1 MTDRSLPL
9 SGVRVVDLCSFVAG
23 PTAGRTLAELGA
35 EVVRVDPIRG
45 AVDGDRWPVDDHGA
59 SYYWAGL
66 NQAKKS
72 LTVDLRS
79 DAGRALVV
87 ELITGPGADRGI
99 VLDNA
104 AHAPWLA
111 DEALRARRADLIHV
125 HISGTADGSPAVD
138 YTVNAGLGIPRMTGH
153 TDSTRPVNHVLPA
166 WDLLTGAQAALAV
179 VAAVHR
185 RTRTGEGAY
194 VDLALADVA
203 TSAVASLG
211 WIAEAEATGSPRPRQ
226 GNALFGSYG
235 DDFATADGHA
245 VMVVGL
251 TPGQWAALVEVT
263 DTGAVLAALQ
273 TYLNADFSREADRY
287 AARDAIGAILRPWFG
302 ARTLSEVTASFTGTR
317 VLWSPY
323 RDLTDVVVDVARGD
337 TVVQRVDHPRI
348 GSMLSPR
355 SPMRW
360 SGRYADAAPA
370 PVLGG
375 DTGEVLSEWMQYD
388 DTRIAELAAD
398 GVVGGPS

>member
-1 MTDRSLPL
+1 MTDHGLPL
-9 SGVRVVDLCSFVAG
+9 SGMRVVDLCSFVAG

-45 AVDGDRWPVDDHGA
+45 AVDGDRWPVDDQGA

-72 LTVDLRS
+72 MTVDLRS
-79 DAGRALVV
+79 EAGRALVV
-87 ELITGPGADRGI
+87 DLVTGPGSDRGI
-99 VLDNA
+99 VLDNS

-111 DEALRARRADLIHV
+111 DEALRARRPDLIHV

-179 VAAVHR
+179 VAALHR
-185 RTRTGEGAY
+185 RARTGEGAY

-211 WIAEAEATGSPRPRQ
+211 WIAEADAAGTPRPRQ

-235 DDFATADGHA
+235 NDFATADGHS

-251 TPGQWAALVEVT
+251 TAGQWTALVDVT
-263 DTGAVLAALQ
+263 DTRAVLAALQ
-273 TYLNADFSREADRY
+273 SHLNADFAREADRY
-287 AARDAIGAILRPWFG
+287 AARDAIGAILRPWF
-302 ARTLSEVTASFTGTR
+302 ARRTLAEVTAAFTGTR

-323 RDLTDVVVDVARGD
+323 RDLTDVAVDVSRGE
-337 TVVQRVDHPRI
+337 TVVQRVDQPRV
-348 GSMLSPR
+348 GPMLSPR

-360 SGRYADAAPA
+360 SGRYGTAEPA

-375 DTGEVLSEWMQYD
+375 DTGEILAAWMDYD
-388 DTRIAELAAD
+388 DTRIAELVAD
-398 GVVGGPS
+398 GVVGGRS